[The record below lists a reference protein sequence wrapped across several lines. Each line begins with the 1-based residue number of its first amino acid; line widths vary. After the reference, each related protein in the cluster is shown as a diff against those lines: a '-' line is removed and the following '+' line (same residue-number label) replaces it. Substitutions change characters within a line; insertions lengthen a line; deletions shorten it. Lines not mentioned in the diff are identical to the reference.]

1 MATRSFIS
9 IKHKDNTYSGVYC
22 HWDGSPDWNGKIL
35 KEDYQARSKV
45 VDLIDGGDMSSLK
58 TKQTWDSQP
67 VYEVDENGEQTFTT
81 VKDENG
87 LSVYTNERD
96 PQPLYYHERGE
107 TDDDTIYPKHF
118 KTYQQLYK
126 YASGCCC
133 EFIYTFDDTVGE
145 DQPWW
150 SFCGVN

>member
-1 MATRSFIS
+1 MGTRSFIT

-22 HWDGSPDWNGKIL
+22 HWDGYVEHNGKIL

-58 TKQTWDSQP
+58 TNTTWESTFKQDA
-67 VYEVDENGEQTFTT
+67 
-81 VKDENG
+81 
-87 LSVYTNERD
+87 YTNTREE
-96 PQPLYYHERGE
+96 QPLYYFERGE
-107 TDDDTIYPKHF
+107 TDEDIIYPKHF
-118 KTYQQLYK
+118 TNHQKMYK
-126 YASGCCC
+126 YAKNCGC

>member
-1 MATRSFIS
+1 MGTRSFIT

-22 HWDGSPDWNGKIL
+22 HWDGYPEHNGKIL

-58 TKQTWDSQP
+58 TTNTWDS
-67 VYEVDENGEQTFTT
+67 ELMDDENG
-81 VKDENG
+81 N
-87 LSVYTNERD
+87 SVRNEDGTYKYSNTRD
-96 PQPLYYHERGE
+96 AQPLYYHERGE
-107 TDDDTIYPKHF
+107 TDEDTIYPKHF

-133 EFIYTFDDTVGE
+133 EYIYTFDDTVGE

>member
-1 MATRSFIS
+1 MGTRSFIT

-22 HWDGSPDWNGKIL
+22 HWDGYPEHNGKIL

-58 TKQTWDSQP
+58 TKTTWES
-67 VYEVDENGEQTFTT
+67 TFQDDDYNNTR
-81 VKDENG
+81 E
-87 LSVYTNERD
+87 E
-96 PQPLYYHERGE
+96 QPLYYYERGE
-107 TDDDTIYPKHF
+107 TDEDIIYPKHF
-118 KTYQQLYK
+118 TNHQKMYK
-126 YASGCCC
+126 YAKNSGC
-133 EFIYTFDDTVGE
+133 EFIYTFDDTVGV

>member
-1 MATRSFIS
+1 MGTRSFIT

-22 HWDGSPDWNGKIL
+22 HWDGYVEHNGKIL

-58 TKQTWDSQP
+58 TNTTWES
-67 VYEVDENGEQTFTT
+67 TF
-81 VKDENG
+81 KEDA
-87 LSVYTNERD
+87 YTNTREE
-96 PQPLYYHERGE
+96 QPLYYFERGE
-107 TDDDTIYPKHF
+107 TDEDIIYPKHF
-118 KTYQQLYK
+118 TNHQKMYK
-126 YASGCCC
+126 YAKNCGC
-133 EFIYTFDDTVGE
+133 EFIYTFDDTVGV

>member
-1 MATRSFIS
+1 MGTRSFIT

-22 HWDGSPDWNGKIL
+22 HWDGYPEHNGKIL

-58 TKQTWDSQP
+58 TKTTWES
-67 VYEVDENGEQTFTT
+67 TF
-81 VKDENG
+81 KDDDYSNTRE
-87 LSVYTNERD
+87 E
-96 PQPLYYHERGE
+96 QPLYYYERGE

-118 KTYQQLYK
+118 KTHQKMYK
-126 YASGCCC
+126 YAKGCGC
-133 EFIYTFDDTVGE
+133 EYIYTFDDTVGV

>member
-1 MATRSFIS
+1 MGTRSFIT

-22 HWDGSPDWNGKIL
+22 HWDGYPEHNGKIL

-58 TKQTWDSQP
+58 TKTTWES
-67 VYEVDENGEQTFTT
+67 TFQDDDYNNTR
-81 VKDENG
+81 E
-87 LSVYTNERD
+87 E
-96 PQPLYYHERGE
+96 QPLYYFERGE
-107 TDDDTIYPKHF
+107 TDEDTIYPKHF
-118 KTYQQLYK
+118 TNHQKMYK
-126 YASGCCC
+126 YAKNCGC
-133 EFIYTFDDTVGE
+133 EYIYTFDDTVGE

>member
-1 MATRSFIS
+1 MGTRSFIT

-22 HWDGSPDWNGKIL
+22 HWDGSVEHNGKIL
-35 KEDYQARSKV
+35 REDYQARSKV

-58 TKQTWDSQP
+58 TNTTWES
-67 VYEVDENGEQTFTT
+67 TF
-81 VKDENG
+81 KEDA
-87 LSVYTNERD
+87 YTNTREE
-96 PQPLYYHERGE
+96 QPLYYYERGE

-118 KTYQQLYK
+118 KTHKQMFK
-126 YASGCCC
+126 YAKGCGC
-133 EFIYTFDDTVGE
+133 EYIYTFDDTVGV

>member
-1 MATRSFIS
+1 MGTRSFIT

-22 HWDGSPDWNGKIL
+22 HWDGSVEHNGKIL

-58 TKQTWDSQP
+58 TNTTWES
-67 VYEVDENGEQTFTT
+67 TF
-81 VKDENG
+81 KEDA
-87 LSVYTNERD
+87 YTNTREE
-96 PQPLYYHERGE
+96 QPLYYYERGE

-118 KTYQQLYK
+118 KNHQQMYK
-126 YASGCCC
+126 YAKNCGC
-133 EFIYTFDDTVGE
+133 EYIYTFDDTVGV

-150 SFCGVN
+150 SFCVVN